1 MLVASALLM
10 AVWGLHEIYYPSPTL
25 SFSEIIKDFIKD
37 IPKIALL
44 AAAGS
49 LYWFISEHSK
59 YQANK
64 HLGVKVFGGKRK

>member
-1 MLVASALLM
+1 MLLASSLLM
-10 AVWGLHEIYYPSPTL
+10 AIWGIYEIYYPSPTL
-25 SFSEIIKDFIKD
+25 SVSEIIKDFIKD
-37 IPKIALL
+37 IPKLALL

-64 HLGVKVFGGKRK
+64 QLGIKIFGGKRK